1 MHRRH
6 YYPEFE
12 DINAYENTD
21 NRLNEYGDEELNR
34 AHIENMA
41 QRYRRLS
48 EGSLDSNNIAKYR
61 AKLSEW
67 KARKSENDSLFEKKD
82 REITLQNINGDKK
95 CFASSDVCDI
105 AAHEY
110 GHVFSKG
117 KEMNAIEISKE
128 AYYNIY
134 RQYPSTKKILDYYK
148 EISAYSFEVGKN
160 ELISEILAKHNS
172 DPTAFTEE
180 IIKLLKKKATPRQNS
195 SHIG

>member
-34 AHIENMA
+34 AHIKNIV

-48 EGSLDSNNIAKYR
+48 EGSLDSDNIAKYQ
-61 AKLSEW
+61 AKLSER
-67 KARKSENDSLFEKKD
+67 KARKSENDSLFEKRD

-134 RQYPSTKKILDYYK
+134 GQYPSTKKILDYYK

-180 IIKLLKKKATPRQNS
+180 IIKLLKKKVTP
-195 SHIG
+195 

>member
-6 YYPEFE
+6 YYHEFE

-21 NRLNEYGDEELNR
+21 NRLNKYGDEELNR
-34 AHIENMA
+34 SHIENMA

-48 EGSLDSNNIAKYR
+48 EGSLDSDNIAKYR
-61 AKLSEW
+61 AKLSER
-67 KARKSENDSLFEKKD
+67 KARKSENDSLFEKRD

-110 GHVFSKG
+110 GRVFPKG

-134 RQYPSTKKILDYYK
+134 RQYLSTKKILDYYK

-180 IIKLLKKKATPRQNS
+180 VIKLLKKKVTP
-195 SHIG
+195 

>member
-1 MHRRH
+1 MHCRH
-6 YYPEFE
+6 YYPDLE
-12 DINAYENTD
+12 DINGYETTD

-34 AHIENMA
+34 AHIENMV

-48 EGSLDSNNIAKYR
+48 EGSLDPDNIAKYR

-67 KARKSENDSLFEKKD
+67 KARKSENDSLFEKRD

-110 GHVFSKG
+110 GHVFSKV

-148 EISAYSFEVGKN
+148 EISEYSSLFGKQ
-160 ELISEILAKHNS
+160 ELISETLAKHNS
-172 DPTAFTEE
+172 NPTKFTEE
-180 IIKLLKKKATPRQNS
+180 IIKLLKKKVTP
-195 SHIG
+195 

>member
-1 MHRRH
+1 
-6 YYPEFE
+6 
-12 DINAYENTD
+12 
-21 NRLNEYGDEELNR
+21 
-34 AHIENMA
+34 
-41 QRYRRLS
+41 
-48 EGSLDSNNIAKYR
+48 
-61 AKLSEW
+61 
-67 KARKSENDSLFEKKD
+67 SLFKKRD

-160 ELISEILAKHNS
+160 ELISEILEN
-172 DPTAFTEE
+172 
-180 IIKLLKKKATPRQNS
+180 IIQIRLLLQKK
-195 SHIG
+195 

>member
-1 MHRRH
+1 MHCRH
-6 YYPEFE
+6 YYPDLE
-12 DINAYENTD
+12 DINGYETTD

-34 AHIENMA
+34 AHIENMV

-48 EGSLDSNNIAKYR
+48 EGSLDSDNIAKYQ

-67 KARKSENDSLFEKKD
+67 EARKSENDSLFEKRD

-134 RQYPSTKKILDYYK
+134 IGNIRRQRKY
-148 EISAYSFEVGKN
+148 
-160 ELISEILAKHNS
+160 
-172 DPTAFTEE
+172 
-180 IIKLLKKKATPRQNS
+180 
-195 SHIG
+195 

>member
-21 NRLNEYGDEELNR
+21 NRLNKYGDEELNR
-34 AHIENMA
+34 AHIENMV
-41 QRYRRLS
+41 QRYMRLS
-48 EGSLDSNNIAKYR
+48 EGSLDPDNIANYR

-67 KARKSENDSLFEKKD
+67 KARKSENDSLFEKRD

-128 AYYNIY
+128 AYYNI
-134 RQYPSTKKILDYYK
+134 
-148 EISAYSFEVGKN
+148 
-160 ELISEILAKHNS
+160 
-172 DPTAFTEE
+172 
-180 IIKLLKKKATPRQNS
+180 
-195 SHIG
+195 